1 MTIYPLRHAR
11 KAGSDPFR
19 YFRCLVA
26 ADVDQNCS
34 ELLTT
39 HAADQIR
46 SPHRLAR
53 GLCENGEHA
62 VADRVAKAIIDR
74 LEMIKVDQQHRGRPR
89 IADMAFGDQRGI
101 LQERAAVGDAG
112 EWIHHRSSAMAQ
124 FDDGHCVEYRLVSQS
139 PVLLGFPTAASLSRA
154 TVLWPVL
161 GSLGPKLGPR
171 LTAGQSVTL
180 FTFPLPAVS

>member
-34 ELLTT
+34 ELLTA

-46 SPHRLAR
+46 SPHRLACS
-53 GLCENGEHA
+53 LCENGEHA
-62 VADRVAKAIIDR
+62 VADRVAETIIDR
-74 LEMIKVDQQHRGRPR
+74 LEMIKVDQQHRGWPR
-89 IADMAFGDQRGI
+89 IADMPFGDQRRI

-112 EWIHHRSSAMAQ
+112 ERINHRSRTMTQ
-124 FDDGHCVEYRLVSQS
+124 FGA
-139 PVLLGFPTAASLSRA
+139 LLRHR
-154 TVLWPVL
+154 
-161 GSLGPKLGPR
+161 KQDERPR
-171 LTAGQSVTL
+171 W
-180 FTFPLPAVS
+180 